1 MSFDDS
7 SPSAS
12 TALSHSQS
20 MGRGCGCFS
29 SLFFGFFILVGTVAI
44 FPLFLFP
51 FMQYLDAT
59 GWVETPCEIVSS
71 AVVNEN
77 GQNAI
82 AVTYKYRFHGEEYR
96 GKKYRNYKVAG
107 GSRSSLLKVV
117 NKLRP
122 GTKTVCYVNPG
133 NISEAVL
140 DRSFQPMLL
149 LGLIP
154 LIFVMIGLTGLIFG
168 RLLAQSF
175 ITSRLAG
182 VKNQEWRTATAIQ
195 EQDQTSQEDWQKRD
209 WEPDSNASGPIE
221 LKSDSNTIIGFMA
234 VVFFALFWNGILSVF
249 LFEVAGSWMRG
260 KPDWFLTFF
269 LIPFLLVGIG
279 TILVTIYMLLS
290 LFNPKPRLFVSDATT
305 MLGDTFDLNWQF
317 NGSTSS
323 IRRLQIQLVGTE
335 WTQYQQGTNTHTDT
349 NEFYCEDLFDT
360 DQPMEMPEGNL
371 EVVVPQS
378 TMHSFNASHNKIKWS
393 LRMKG
398 DIPMWPDVNQSYD
411 FTVLPLSVE

>member
-7 SPSAS
+7 SQSAS
-12 TALSHSQS
+12 KALSHSQS

-29 SLFFGFFILVGTVAI
+29 GLFFGFFILVGTVAL

-51 FMQYLDAT
+51 FMQYLEAT
-59 GWVETPCEIVSS
+59 SWVETPCEIVSS
-71 AVVNEN
+71 AVENKN
-77 GQNAI
+77 GQHRIAI
-82 AVTYKYRFHGEEYR
+82 EYKYRSHGEDFR

-107 GSRSSLLKVV
+107 GSRSSLLKIV

-122 GTKTVCYVNPG
+122 GTKTVCYVNPE

-140 DRSFQPMLL
+140 NRDFSPMLL

-154 LIFVMIGLTGLIFG
+154 LVFVMIGLFGLIFG

-175 ITSRLAG
+175 ITSKLAG
-182 VKNQEWRTATAIQ
+182 VKNEEWRTATAIQ
-195 EQDQTSQEDWQKRD
+195 EQAQTTQEDWQKRE
-209 WEPDSNASGPIE
+209 WEPASNATGPVE
-221 LKSDSNTIIGFMA
+221 LKSGSNTVVGLFA
-234 VVFFALFWNGILSVF
+234 VLIFALIWNGIISVF
-249 LFEVAGSWMRG
+249 LFEVAGGWMRG

-269 LIPFLLVGIG
+269 LIPFVLVGIG
-279 TILVTIYMLLS
+279 TILVTIYMFLAM
-290 LFNPKPRLFVSDATT
+290 FNPKPRLFVSDATT
-305 MLGDTFDLNWQF
+305 MLGDTFDLNWRF

-335 WTQYQQGTNTHTDT
+335 WAQYQQGTNTHTDT
-349 NEFYCEDLFDT
+349 SEFYSENLFDT

-371 EVVVPQS
+371 EVIIPQS
-378 TMHSFNASHNKIKWS
+378 TMHSFNASNNKIKWS
-393 LRMKG
+393 LRIKG

-411 FTVLPLSVE
+411 FAVLPLSVE